1 MDTINLKK
9 YKELSNNMVTIYS
22 QPGCN
27 PCRMTKKALNRAG
40 VDYKDVDVTTDEAA
54 LTYIKNL
61 GYQAVP
67 VIEANG
73 EHWFGYNPE
82 KLASLK

>member
-1 MDTINLKK
+1 
-9 YKELSNNMVTIYS
+9 
-22 QPGCN
+22 
-27 PCRMTKKALNRAG
+27 MTKKALNRAG
-40 VDYKDVDVTTDEAA
+40 VDYRDIDVTTDEQA
-54 LTYIKNL
+54 LNHIKAL

-73 EHWFGYNPE
+73 EHWFGYDPE